1 MGQSW
6 ERNRAGHSQ
15 PPESPRLLICRMG
28 PARPCFPPLPRLPLK
43 QLAVSHPSTPFC
55 SRMHPT
61 LGFLRKP
68 QTNHIGPRELA
79 QLSYE

>member
-1 MGQSW
+1 M
-6 ERNRAGHSQ
+6 
-15 PPESPRLLICRMG
+15 
-28 PARPCFPPLPRLPLK
+28 LPT
-43 QLAVSHPSTPFC
+43 LAQTPFEAASRVSHPSTPFC